1 MVKCTIIGYGAVGRV
16 MCNAIQLYTN
26 IKDITVIDKI
36 DYADIMP
43 DEVEF
48 INEELTKANYEKI
61 LNSTRLKEND
71 FLIDLSTNVCTS
83 CLIRYSA
90 KHKIHFLVTSY
101 EPWKNKSKIKITIA
115 DDMGFVQKNVMKE
128 VGKCKT
134 IFLGCGE
141 NPGKVCLDVRIA
153 LDKLDSSDKSYA
165 EKCRDLKIRH
175 IVISEYDSQK
185 EFKPEKDKY
194 RNTWS
199 PTGWREENHT
209 YAEFAIGSHE
219 KSKPEGSKIQTVGD
233 KKIKLCI
240 MKENGEDTKIN
251 SYCIKKGKQKCFL
264 IQHSEIFT
272 IGEMCKIDD
281 YQPTVYYA
289 YNPSEATKE
298 SMKLLKGDL
307 KNQKILNATNSK
319 GNDYVGVL
327 LLSEDFSY
335 WCGSCMS
342 TKEAQKLYTIDE
354 VGPTTSQVVGM
365 LLMGIEYCLMKPN
378 EGVIYPEKIDKAS
391 MYKLYEKYKKFY
403 GTEFCDYVEFKPTSL
418 QITDLII

>member
-1 MVKCTIIGYGAVGRV
+1 ML
-16 MCNAIQLYTN
+16 NAIQLYTN
-26 IKDITVIDKI
+26 IKDITVIDMI
-36 DYADIMP
+36 DYSDKIP

-48 INEELTKANYEKI
+48 INEELVKENYEKI
-61 LNSTRLKEND
+61 LNSTNMKEND

-83 CLIRYSA
+83 CLIRYCN
-90 KHKIHFLVTSY
+90 KNKLHFLVTSY

-115 DDMGFVQKNVMKE
+115 DDMGFVQKKVMKE

-141 NPGKVCLDVRIA
+141 NPGKVSIDVRLA
-153 LDKLDSSDKSYA
+153 LDKLDNSDKSYA
-165 EKCRDLKIRH
+165 EKARDLKVKH

-185 EFKPEKDKY
+185 EFVEDKTKY
-194 RNTWS
+194 RGTWS
-199 PTGWREENHT
+199 VTGWREENHT
-209 YAEFAIGSHE
+209 FAEFAIGSHE
-219 KSKPEGSKIQTVGD
+219 EHKPQKSEIKTVGT
-233 KKIKLCI
+233 KGIKLCI
-240 MKENGEDTKIN
+240 MNENGEDVMID
-251 SYCIKKGKQKCFL
+251 SYCIKKGKQKGYL

-272 IGEMCKIDD
+272 IGEMCKIDN

-298 SMKLLKGDL
+298 SMKLLKGNI

-342 TKEAQKLYTIDE
+342 TKEAQSLYTIDE

-365 LLMGIEYCLMKPN
+365 LLMGIEYCIMKPN
-378 EGVIYPEKIDKAS
+378 EGVIYPEKIDKVS

-403 GTEFCDYVEFKPTSL
+403 GTEYCDYVDYKPYSL
-418 QITDLII
+418 QITDLLYY